1 MAVWIIFSRG
11 QAPVQPGGSRLQNAD
26 SLYWQGQIGAKR
38 ILLIAVGEPGSV
50 KAAWFTSPESNIR
63 QLKADTVYKK
73 SDTLVAEGSSY
84 FGSFYGKLSEDGNNL
99 KGYLLVKG
107 EVKPLLLS
115 RVSGMQPLVLPQLP
129 RPPYTYSSEDI
140 LYYNADSSIRF
151 GGTLTIPQKG
161 KKHPAVVIVSG
172 TGQQNRDGIMAGHPM
187 FAVIADYLSRN
198 GIAVLRV
205 DDRGVNETTGNYLTT
220 TTREFAADALAGIRY
235 LQGRSEIDARK
246 TGLIGHSE
254 GGAAACIAA
263 SESKE
268 VAFVISLSGAGITGM
283 KALLLQNE
291 AIVNSAPITATNKQR
306 FNTVNKILFE
316 VVYEHAG
323 DTALEQRLRAAYRQ
337 WCKDDSAFIAPLD
350 KKEYDHF
357 FYPFESYVHQA
368 TGPWY
373 RGFMTYEPS
382 KVFPLI
388 KVPVLAINGD
398 RDIISLAAPNLQGFQ
413 QYMQK
418 ELIQTWQVP
427 GVNHL
432 YQHCT
437 TCTAS
442 EYAELSETF
451 APEVLARIK
460 QFIVSVK

>member
-1 MAVWIIFSRG
+1 V
-11 QAPVQPGGSRLQNAD
+11 
-26 SLYWQGQIGAKR
+26 
-38 ILLIAVGEPGSV
+38 
-50 KAAWFTSPESNIR
+50 
-63 QLKADTVYKK
+63 
-73 SDTLVAEGSSY
+73 
-84 FGSFYGKLSEDGNNL
+84 
-99 KGYLLVKG
+99 
-107 EVKPLLLS
+107 
-115 RVSGMQPLVLPQLP
+115 
-129 RPPYTYSSEDI
+129 
-140 LYYNADSSIRF
+140 
-151 GGTLTIPQKG
+151 
-161 KKHPAVVIVSG
+161 
-172 TGQQNRDGIMAGHPM
+172 
-187 FAVIADYLSRN
+187 
-198 GIAVLRV
+198 
-205 DDRGVNETTGNYLTT
+205 
-220 TTREFAADALAGIRY
+220 
-235 LQGRSEIDARK
+235 
-246 TGLIGHSE
+246 GHSE

-263 SESKE
+263 SESKD

-316 VVYEHAG
+316 VVYEYAG
-323 DTALEQRLRAAYRQ
+323 DTALEQRLRTAYEQ
-337 WCKDDSAFIAPLD
+337 WRKADSVFIAPLD

-398 RDIISLAAPNLQGFQ
+398 KDIISVAGPNLEGFQ
-413 QYMQK
+413 QYVAK
-418 ELIQTWQVP
+418 GLIQTWQVP
-427 GVNHL
+427 GLNHL
-432 YQHCT
+432 YQHCV
-437 TCTAS
+437 TCTTS